1 MDLPENILTLLGVL
15 LGLTFGSFLNV
26 VIMRLPIQLN
36 FQWRAECRDYLDIED
51 QDDLRAPLNIIYPRS
66 HCFSCKQSLSFL
78 HNIPVL
84 SFVAIGGRCA
94 NCAALISRQYP
105 IVEILGAVTTTTAL
119 LNFGITFSAA
129 GAIIFSYCLIVLAF
143 IDLREKLLP
152 DQVTLPL
159 LWLGLILNTGNTFTS
174 LQSAVLGATLGYL
187 GLWSIYWAFKL
198 ITGKE
203 GMGYGDF
210 KFLAA
215 LGAWLGWHL
224 LPLTLLIASSL
235 ALVAAVIG
243 ITLKRLDSGQT
254 IAFGPY
260 LAIAGYLVF
269 YLGDSMI
276 EVYLRL
282 SSF

>member
-1 MDLPENILTLLGVL
+1 
-15 LGLTFGSFLNV
+15 
-26 VIMRLPIQLN
+26 
-36 FQWRAECRDYLDIED
+36 
-51 QDDLRAPLNIIYPRS
+51 
-66 HCFSCKQSLSFL
+66 
-78 HNIPVL
+78 
-84 SFVAIGGRCA
+84 
-94 NCAALISRQYP
+94 
-105 IVEILGAVTTTTAL
+105 
-119 LNFGITFSAA
+119 
-129 GAIIFSYCLIVLAF
+129 
-143 IDLREKLLP
+143 
-152 DQVTLPL
+152 LPL
-159 LWLGLILNTGNTFTS
+159 LWLGLIINTGSTFTS
-174 LQSAVLGATLGYL
+174 LQGAVLGATLGYL

-254 IAFGPY
+254 LAFGPY